1 MYPES
6 YYDDNRY
13 QQKPRDPLTLDIY
26 PSKEKTQFELM
37 EDDGLTYKFKTDIMY
52 NKTLIE
58 CEPRKEKAVNIKIV
72 GLYEG
77 NGYDGM
83 PEKRNYRL
91 QVHGPKSHTV
101 TIDGIR
107 LTEMKDTAALQQT
120 VDGWYF
126 DRGNNI
132 TYIKVKTKE
141 ANSSFSISV
150 SRDTF

>member
-1 MYPES
+1 MLES
-6 YYDDNRY
+6 GGSQFWYCVFSNHEV
-13 QQKPRDPLTLDIY
+13 QQKPRNPLTLDIY
-26 PSKEKTQFELM
+26 PSNQKITRFALL

-83 PEKRNYRL
+83 PEKRNYHL

-107 LTEMKDTAALQQT
+107 LTERKDTAALEQT

-126 DRGNNI
+126 DQGNNI
-132 TYIKVKTKE
+132 SHI
-141 ANSSFSISV
+141 
-150 SRDTF
+150 